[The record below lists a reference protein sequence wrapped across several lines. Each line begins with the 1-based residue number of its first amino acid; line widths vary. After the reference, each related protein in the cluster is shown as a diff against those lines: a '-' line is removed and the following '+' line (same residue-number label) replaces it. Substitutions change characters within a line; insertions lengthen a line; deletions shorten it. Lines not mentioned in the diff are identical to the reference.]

1 MDTRLS
7 ESLQTCFHKPLV
19 SKLLILFRLYDRMSE
34 RSMSNEI
41 SEEKLK
47 EAKEK
52 LACHIRPPEH
62 KSENSSSQAAS
73 SCSSSGA
80 QADFI
85 DENGKVL
92 LTRMTSAG
100 G

>member
-1 MDTRLS
+1 MAKDID
-7 ESLQTCFHKPLV
+7 EK
-19 SKLLILFRLYDRMSE
+19 KLA
-34 RSMSNEI
+34 
-41 SEEKLK
+41 

-52 LACHIRPPEH
+52 LACKIEPAAFMDA
-62 KSENSSSQAAS
+62 SQQASAAQSAAS
-73 SCSSSGA
+73 ASAAPAAQSGP

-92 LTRMTSAG
+92 LTRMTAAG

>member
-1 MDTRLS
+1 MG
-7 ESLQTCFHKPLV
+7 
-19 SKLLILFRLYDRMSE
+19 
-34 RSMSNEI
+34 NETDDK
-41 SEEKLK
+41 KLK

-52 LACHIRPPEH
+52 LACHIEPPKQKADSSARP
-62 KSENSSSQAAS
+62 AS
-73 SCSSSGA
+73 SCSISGA

>member
-1 MDTRLS
+1 MGMDFNTD
-7 ESLQTCFHKPLV
+7 EK
-19 SKLLILFRLYDRMSE
+19 
-34 RSMSNEI
+34 
-41 SEEKLK
+41 KLK

-52 LACHIRPPEH
+52 LACHIEPPH
-62 KSENSSSQAAS
+62 QRAGGGAQPAS
-73 SCSSSGA
+73 SCSSAGG

>member
-1 MDTRLS
+1 MN
-7 ESLQTCFHKPLV
+7 
-19 SKLLILFRLYDRMSE
+19 
-34 RSMSNEI
+34 NEI
-41 SEEKLK
+41 DEKKLK

-52 LACHIRPPEH
+52 LACHIEPPKKNAE
-62 KSENSSSQAAS
+62 SSGPQAAS
-73 SCSSSGA
+73 SCGGPGA

-85 DENGKVL
+85 DENGNVL

>member
-1 MDTRLS
+1 MG
-7 ESLQTCFHKPLV
+7 
-19 SKLLILFRLYDRMSE
+19 
-34 RSMSNEI
+34 NEI
-41 SEEKLK
+41 DEKKLK

-52 LACHIRPPEH
+52 LACHIEPPKKTE
-62 KSENSSSQAAS
+62 
-73 SCSSSGA
+73 SSGA
-80 QADFI
+80 QSASSCGVSGAQTDFI

>member
-1 MDTRLS
+1 
-7 ESLQTCFHKPLV
+7 
-19 SKLLILFRLYDRMSE
+19 
-34 RSMSNEI
+34 MSNDI
-41 SEEKLK
+41 DEKKLN

-52 LACHIRPPEH
+52 LACHIEPPKQKAET
-62 KSENSSSQAAS
+62 STQPAS
-73 SCSSSGA
+73 SCSISGA

-85 DENGKVL
+85 DGNGKVL

>member
-1 MDTRLS
+1 MGS
-7 ESLQTCFHKPLV
+7 EIDEK
-19 SKLLILFRLYDRMSE
+19 
-34 RSMSNEI
+34 
-41 SEEKLK
+41 KLK

-52 LACHIRPPEH
+52 LACDIEPPVKKAE
-62 KSENSSSQAAS
+62 SSGSQAAS
-73 SCSSSGA
+73 SCGSSGA

>member
-1 MDTRLS
+1 MNNAKD
-7 ESLQTCFHKPLV
+7 EK
-19 SKLLILFRLYDRMSE
+19 
-34 RSMSNEI
+34 
-41 SEEKLK
+41 KLK

-52 LACHIRPPEH
+52 LACHIEPPKQKAE
-62 KSENSSSQAAS
+62 SDGSQSAS
-73 SCSSSGA
+73 SCSISGA

>member
-1 MDTRLS
+1 MG
-7 ESLQTCFHKPLV
+7 
-19 SKLLILFRLYDRMSE
+19 
-34 RSMSNEI
+34 NEI
-41 SEEKLK
+41 DEKKLK

-62 KSENSSSQAAS
+62 KSESRGSQAAS
-73 SCSSSGA
+73 SCSASGA

-85 DENGKVL
+85 DENGNVL

>member
-1 MDTRLS
+1 
-7 ESLQTCFHKPLV
+7 
-19 SKLLILFRLYDRMSE
+19 
-34 RSMSNEI
+34 MSNKKEVDDKKI
-41 SEEKLK
+41 T

-52 LACHIRPPEH
+52 LACHIEPPKQKAEGG
-62 KSENSSSQAAS
+62 SAQPAS
-73 SCSSSGA
+73 SCSISGA

-85 DENGKVL
+85 DENGRVL

>member
-1 MDTRLS
+1 MI
-7 ESLQTCFHKPLV
+7 ECF
-19 SKLLILFRLYDRMSE
+19 RD
-34 RSMSNEI
+34 MSNEI
-41 SEEKLK
+41 NEEKLK

-62 KSENSSSQAAS
+62 KSESSSSRTAS
-73 SCSSSGA
+73 SCGTSGA

-85 DENGKVL
+85 DENGNVL

>member
-1 MDTRLS
+1 
-7 ESLQTCFHKPLV
+7 
-19 SKLLILFRLYDRMSE
+19 
-34 RSMSNEI
+34 MSNDFI
-41 SEEKLK
+41 DDQKII

-52 LACHIRPPEH
+52 LACHIQPP
-62 KSENSSSQAAS
+62 KPKSSSETKAV
-73 SCSSSGA
+73 SCAGTPIRE
-80 QADFI
+80 ADFI

>member
-1 MDTRLS
+1 MD
-7 ESLQTCFHKPLV
+7 
-19 SKLLILFRLYDRMSE
+19 IG
-34 RSMSNEI
+34 NELN
-41 SEEKLK
+41 EEKLK

-52 LACHIRPPEH
+52 LACHIRPPEN
-62 KSENSSSQAAS
+62 KSENSSSQPAS
-73 SCSSSGA
+73 SCGSSGA

-85 DENGKVL
+85 DENGNVL

>member
-1 MDTRLS
+1 MG
-7 ESLQTCFHKPLV
+7 
-19 SKLLILFRLYDRMSE
+19 
-34 RSMSNEI
+34 NEI
-41 SEEKLK
+41 DEKKLK

-62 KSENSSSQAAS
+62 KSESSSQTAS
-73 SCSSSGA
+73 SCGTSGV

-85 DENGKVL
+85 DENGNVL